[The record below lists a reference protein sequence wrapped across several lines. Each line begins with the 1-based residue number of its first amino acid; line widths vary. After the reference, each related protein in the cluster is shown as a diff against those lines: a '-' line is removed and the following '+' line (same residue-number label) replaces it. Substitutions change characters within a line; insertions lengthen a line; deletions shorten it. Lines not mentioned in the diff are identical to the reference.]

1 MLHIGRNIISL
12 LISRVA
18 AAVVLFLVY
27 TRLAQ
32 YLGPE
37 AAGQYGLL
45 AGILS
50 IFSLFVDLGMSQL
63 VIKKISEDREHSS
76 KYLSNY
82 FIVQFILA
90 FIFGLIMAG
99 FVFLNDYP
107 QEVKNA
113 LYIASIA
120 LFLSSLSLPFKSI
133 INAFQKLTIIAK
145 VNFANSMIN
154 AGMMVLAIVFTQG
167 IFFLA
172 FIGILISFVDLV
184 VYGFVT
190 NKYYA
195 KFRLEVD
202 WAFVRQLFIWTW
214 PFTLL
219 TFFSIYNRI
228 DTIMLP
234 HFRGFEETGYYSVAY
249 KFWDVLAFLPAVV
262 GISLYPYFA
271 ERLSV
276 GAKQDARK
284 IIETYT
290 RYMIAL
296 AVPISVGA
304 FMVSGDIV
312 QTFYGAEFLPAS
324 TALWLLIA
332 AVSVLLVYSPV
343 NSLILSQQTK
353 AATWITGFTLLFNF
367 TTNIIF
373 IPKYGFIAAAATTL
387 ASELIQAI
395 GYTYI
400 VRNRVVDY
408 RIFGNFIK
416 PILAT
421 TLMAISLLWLQPRL
435 EIWISIS
442 IAVVVYALALYIFKF
457 FQTEDRD
464 LFIASV
470 SFRKNV

>member
-1 MLHIGRNIISL
+1 MLHIGRNILSL

-63 VIKKISEDREHSS
+63 VIKKISEDREHAS

-82 FIVQFILA
+82 FIIQLLLA
-90 FIFGLIMAG
+90 LGFGLIMAG
-99 FVFLNDYP
+99 FVFFNNYP

-113 LYIASIA
+113 LYIASAA

-133 INAFQKLTIIAK
+133 INAYQKLTIIAK
-145 VNFANSMIN
+145 VNFFNSMIN

-172 FIGILISFVDLV
+172 FIGILISLVDLV
-184 VYGFVT
+184 VYGYVT
-190 NKYYA
+190 NKHYT
-195 KFRLEVD
+195 KFRFEVD

-249 KFWDVLAFLPAVV
+249 KFWDFLAFLPAVV
-262 GISLYPYFA
+262 GISLFPYFA

-276 GAKQDARK
+276 GAKEDARR

-312 QTFYGAEFLPAS
+312 RAFYGPEFLPAS

-387 ASELIQAI
+387 ASEFIQAV

-400 VRNRVVDY
+400 VRKRVVDY
-408 RIFGNFIK
+408 RIFGNFTK

-421 TLMAISLLWLQPRL
+421 GLMVLSLIWLQPRL
-435 EIWISIS
+435 DIWVSII
-442 IAVVVYALALYIFKF
+442 IAASVYAISLYILKF
-457 FQTEDRD
+457 FQAEDRD

-470 SFRKNV
+470 SFRKKI